1 MVDPYPTRVRKRDRR
16 APDTVV
22 FTTHS
27 EGHTTTGP
35 PGGTNLSQTTN
46 WRACLWT
53 RREWCEDSN
62 HRQTYVTIPGPS
74 VEILK
79 GTMTRKDSGGPLWLR
94 RSTREHFPTPVPT
107 FETHQGTEGPGNW
120 TKGYEAGYQMIGGA
134 SFGSGLT
141 SNTGTAIVPTYG
153 TVPSKSLIDFGLWG
167 PKAWERYKPL
177 NPKVSTSQFV
187 AELRQLPSLFF
198 HIASRWPSMKGLGK
212 DYLNVQFG
220 WLPFLRDVKDFIL
233 AVFNF
238 QERWAQVLKDNEK
251 PVHRE
256 GPVMKTE
263 QSEIT
268 SSSSGIGFDILAP
281 AFSTA
286 AYVKAFGSASA
297 VPWSKTVTTT
307 ISQKY
312 WFSGTFRYYIQPIGS
327 LRYYEQM
334 ARIAYGV
341 DLTPRLLWELMP
353 WSWLA
358 DWVSSFGASISNLT
372 EYNIDNL
379 VAEYA
384 YTMGHYVVSTETAWS
399 NGWGTARFVQTD
411 EVKARNQATP
421 FGFGVSLGSFTLRQ
435 QAILAALAL
444 SRM

>member
-1 MVDPYPTRVRKRDRR
+1 
-16 APDTVV
+16 
-22 FTTHS
+22 
-27 EGHTTTGP
+27 
-35 PGGTNLSQTTN
+35 
-46 WRACLWT
+46 
-53 RREWCEDSN
+53 
-62 HRQTYVTIPGPS
+62 
-74 VEILK
+74 
-79 GTMTRKDSGGPLWLR
+79 
-94 RSTREHFPTPVPT
+94 
-107 FETHQGTEGPGNW
+107 
-120 TKGYEAGYQMIGGA
+120 
-134 SFGSGLT
+134 
-141 SNTGTAIVPTYG
+141 
-153 TVPSKSLIDFGLWG
+153 
-167 PKAWERYKPL
+167 
-177 NPKVSTSQFV
+177 
-187 AELRQLPSLFF
+187 
-198 HIASRWPSMKGLGK
+198 
-212 DYLNVQFG
+212 
-220 WLPFLRDVKDFIL
+220 VKDFIL